1 MDPNLAIVKFQMVK
15 WYRLTDWITG
25 PFVETHPESDL
36 MDFILYADWFN
47 FNHESRLDAMW
58 DIRHSH
64 RLRVA
69 PTRLG
74 VIVEVQPRTIP
85 KRWFGFFIR
94 LYDTRVIEPSL
105 FRLMTIDDY
114 FAEWAINQRKRK
126 QEQP

>member
-1 MDPNLAIVKFQMVK
+1 MVK
-15 WYRLTDWITG
+15 WERLSDWLTG
-25 PFVETHPESDL
+25 PFVETHAESDL

-47 FNHESRLDAMW
+47 FDHESRVNAMW

-74 VIVEVQPRTIP
+74 VLVEIQPRSIP

-94 LYDTRVIEPSL
+94 LYDTRVMEPSL
-105 FRLMTIDDY
+105 FRLMTINEY
-114 FAEWAINQRKRK
+114 FAEWARNYQHSKDEPPK
-126 QEQP
+126 